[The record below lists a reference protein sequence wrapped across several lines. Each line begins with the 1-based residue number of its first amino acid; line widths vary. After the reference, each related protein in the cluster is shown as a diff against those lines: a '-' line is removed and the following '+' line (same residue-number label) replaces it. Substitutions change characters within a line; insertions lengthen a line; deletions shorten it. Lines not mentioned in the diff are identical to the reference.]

1 MKRIIRIVWISAL
14 TGLAFLVACT
24 CHNKLS
30 KQEKKAL
37 KERRSEIVE
46 RLDQFNTNDYH
57 LWEANLLNPNSD
69 LGIGERMNGLEILS
83 KDNKEEIQLRQEM
96 HEIDSLLN
104 DTTAMKKDKQSISN
118 AMAKQKFIK
127 KSIEDAIP
135 PCVYGPPEVMGRRN
149 QDIEEPI
156 EPVEEEPDNE
166 GQDKRDPIYRSKDKR
181 EGGVVY
187 GPPPT
192 QDNKRMSREERKK
205 KIEQMEKEVDSIGNI
220 LKRREGACVY
230 GSPEIIQRYNQETE
244 RLRTELSDL
253 IKELYRLKH
262 EK

>member
-24 CHNKLS
+24 CHNKMS

-46 RLDQFNTNDYH
+46 RLDEFRTQDYH
-57 LWEANLLNPNSD
+57 RWEASLLNPNSD
-69 LGIGERMNGLEILS
+69 LGIGERIDGLELLS
-83 KDNKEEIQLRQEM
+83 KNNEEAIQLHQEL

-104 DTTAMKKDKQSISN
+104 DTTAMQKDKQSISN
-118 AMAKQKFIK
+118 ALAKQKFIR

-135 PCVYGPPEVMGRRN
+135 PCVYGPPEVMGNRN

-156 EPVEEEPDNE
+156 EPVEEEEPANE
-166 GQDKRDPIYRSKDKR
+166 KQDKKDPIYRSRDKR

-192 QDNKRMSREERKK
+192 QNNKRREERKN

-244 RLRTELSDL
+244 RLRTELNDL